1 MAENGFAGQTPPRR
15 PQRLRP
21 HRDLREEVSQILLSR
36 VDTLTADAVSIF
48 PDTADQSLDREF
60 CARLANSLIRL
71 LSLAVRDTV
80 VDERGM
86 LVARLRGA
94 VGERS
99 LDIAYLFT
107 LAYLVERT
115 VLDELA
121 LDETIGAT
129 TEAWPVVA
137 QLVRRA
143 SFEYLALF
151 GSRANMDARGALT
164 DAATTLHTRTML
176 DAVLLK
182 ETDRAGRFGYPLA
195 LILFDMDRLATIN
208 DRHGYG
214 VGSRIL
220 ERLGVLMRTYF
231 RQHDWVARYGDDEI
245 AVLLTG
251 PDAGHATE
259 LAERARQ
266 MVEERLAFTDH
277 RTDQTVPVTISA
289 AVIHVDGIPGTTID
303 PERLLISV
311 EAALKRVKQAGRN
324 RVEAVDGVS
333 VSRTLPRS
341 SPSV

>member
-1 MAENGFAGQTPPRR
+1 MAAENRFVGQTPPRH
-15 PQRLRP
+15 PG
-21 HRDLREEVSQILLSR
+21 DLREQVSQALLGR
-36 VDTLTADAVSIF
+36 LDILTADAVAVF
-48 PDTADQSLDREF
+48 PDTADESLDHEF
-60 CARLANSLIRL
+60 CARLANSLLRL
-71 LSLAVRDTV
+71 LALAVRDAV

-99 LDIAYLFT
+99 LEIAHLFT
-107 LAYLVERT
+107 LAYLIERT
-115 VLDELA
+115 ALDELA

-137 QLVRRA
+137 QLVRRG
-143 SFEYLALF
+143 SFDYLALF
-151 GSRANMDARGALT
+151 ASRAQSDSTGAFT
-164 DAATTLHTRTML
+164 DAATTLHTRAML

-195 LILFDMDRLATIN
+195 LVLFDVDRLAAIN

-220 ERLGVLMRTYF
+220 ERLGILMRTFF

-251 PDAGHATE
+251 PNAGHAAE
-259 LAERARQ
+259 LAERTRQ

-277 RTDQTVPVTISA
+277 RTDQTMPVTISA
-289 AVIHVDGIPGTTID
+289 AVIHIDGVAGTTID

-311 EAALKRVKQAGRN
+311 EAALKRAKQAGRN
-324 RVEAVDGVS
+324 RVEAVGGIS